1 VSGPSRLARS
11 LGHRVALA
19 IPVVLGIVVLNF
31 FLIHLAPG
39 DAASVLAG
47 ESGAATPEYME
58 QLRHKFGL
66 DRPLPTQFGAY
77 LLSILHLDLGYSFRN
92 DSPVSSL
99 ILDRLWPTALL
110 MLTAFI
116 AALVAGTLLGL
127 VAATGRNSWRDAAI
141 SLVSL
146 VAYATPGFWLGLM
159 MIVVFAIRLG
169 WLPTSGFDTVGA
181 DNEGWD
187 EVWDVARHLV
197 MPAAALSL
205 FYLAVYARVMRAS
218 VLEQVGQD
226 YVTTAR
232 AKGQTEARVMT
243 GHVLRNALLPVV
255 TMAGVQAGNLIGGS
269 IVVETVFGWPGIGT
283 LAFNALQSRDL
294 NLLLGIFFV
303 SACLVVVI
311 NLAVDLVTV
320 CLDPRIEL

>member
-1 VSGPSRLARS
+1 MRLARF
-11 LGHRVALA
+11 LGYRLLLA

-47 ESGAATPEYME
+47 ESGAASPEYME

-66 DRPLPTQFGAY
+66 DQPLATQFGVY
-77 LLSILHLDLGYSFRN
+77 LLNMLHLDLGYSFRN
-92 DSPVSSL
+92 DSPVGSL
-99 ILDRLWPTALL
+99 IVDRLWPTGLL
-110 MLTAFI
+110 MLTAFA
-116 AALVAGTLLGL
+116 AALLIGTLLGL
-127 VAATGRNSWRDAAI
+127 VAATGRNSWRDAVI

-169 WLPTSGFDTVGA
+169 WLPTSGYDTVGA

-187 EVWDVARHLV
+187 EVWDVGRHLV
-197 MPAAALSL
+197 MPAVALAL

-218 VLEQVGQD
+218 MLEQVGMD

-232 AKGQTEARVMT
+232 SKGQTEARVMT
-243 GHVLRNALLPVV
+243 GHVLHNALLPVV

-311 NLAVDLVTV
+311 NLAVDLVYV
-320 CLDPRIEL
+320 CLDPRLEL

>member
-1 VSGPSRLARS
+1 VRLARF
-11 LGHRVALA
+11 LGYRLLLA

-47 ESGAATPEYME
+47 ESGAASPEYME

-66 DRPLPTQFGAY
+66 DQPLATQFGVY
-77 LLSILHLDLGYSFRN
+77 LLNMLHLDLGYSFRN
-92 DSPVSSL
+92 DSPVGSL
-99 ILDRLWPTALL
+99 IVDRLWPTGLL
-110 MLTAFI
+110 MLTAFA
-116 AALVAGTLLGL
+116 AALLIGTLLGL
-127 VAATGRNSWRDAAI
+127 VAATGRNSWRDA
-141 SLVSL
+141 
-146 VAYATPGFWLGLM
+146 
-159 MIVVFAIRLG
+159 
-169 WLPTSGFDTVGA
+169 VGA

-187 EVWDVARHLV
+187 EVWDVGRHLV
-197 MPAAALSL
+197 MPAVALAL

-218 VLEQVGQD
+218 VLEQVGMD

-269 IVVETVFGWPGIGT
+269 IVVETVFGWPGVGT

-311 NLAVDLVTV
+311 NLAVDLVYV
-320 CLDPRIEL
+320 CLDPRLEL

>member
-1 VSGPSRLARS
+1 MRLARF
-11 LGHRVALA
+11 LGHRFLLA
-19 IPVVLGIVVLNF
+19 IPVILGIVVLNF

-47 ESGAATPEYME
+47 ESGAASPEYME
-58 QLRHKFGL
+58 QLRRKFGL
-66 DRPLPTQFGAY
+66 DQPMATQFGVY
-77 LLSILHLDLGYSFRN
+77 LLNMLHLDLGYSFRN
-92 DSPVSSL
+92 DSPVASL
-99 ILDRLWPTALL
+99 ILDRLWPTSLL
-110 MLTAFI
+110 MLTAFGT
-116 AALVAGTLLGL
+116 ALVIGTLLGL
-127 VAATGRNSWRDAAI
+127 VAATGRNSWRDAVI

-159 MIVVFAIRLG
+159 MIVIFAIRLG

-187 EVWDVARHLV
+187 EVWDVGRHLV
-197 MPAAALSL
+197 MPAVALSL

-218 VLEQVGQD
+218 VLEQVGMD

-255 TMAGVQAGNLIGGS
+255 TMAWVQAGNLIGGS
-269 IVVETVFGWPGIGT
+269 IVVETVFGWPGVGT

-311 NLAVDLVTV
+311 NLAVDLVYV
-320 CLDPRIEL
+320 CLDPRMEL

>member
-1 VSGPSRLARS
+1 MRLARY
-11 LGHRVALA
+11 LGHRILLA

-47 ESGAATPEYME
+47 ESGAASPEYLE
-58 QLRHKFGL
+58 QLRQKFGL
-66 DRPLPTQFGAY
+66 DQPLGTQFLVY
-77 LLSILHLDLGYSFRN
+77 LTNMLHLNLGYSFRN
-92 DSPVSSL
+92 DSPVTDL
-99 ILDRLWPTALL
+99 ILDRLWPTGLL
-110 MLTAFI
+110 MLTAFG

-127 VAATGRNSWRDAAI
+127 IAATRRNSWRDSVI

-159 MIVVFAIRLG
+159 MIVVFAIHLG

-181 DNEGWD
+181 DTEGWD
-187 EVWDVARHLV
+187 QVWDVARHLV
-197 MPAAALSL
+197 MPAIALSL

-218 VLEQVGQD
+218 VLEQVGMD

-232 AKGQTEARVMT
+232 AKGQTETRIMT

-303 SACLVVVI
+303 SACLVVLV
-311 NLAVDLVTV
+311 NLAVDLLYTA
-320 CLDPRIEL
+320 LDPRMEL

>member
-1 VSGPSRLARS
+1 MRLARF
-11 LGHRVALA
+11 LGYRLLLA

-47 ESGAATPEYME
+47 ESGAASPEYME

-66 DRPLPTQFGAY
+66 DQPLATQFGVY
-77 LLSILHLDLGYSFRN
+77 LLNMLHLDLGYSFRN
-92 DSPVSSL
+92 DSPVGSL
-99 ILDRLWPTALL
+99 IVDRLWPTGLL
-110 MLTAFI
+110 MLTAFA
-116 AALVAGTLLGL
+116 AALLIGTLLGL
-127 VAATGRNSWRDAAI
+127 VAATGRNSWRDAVI

-169 WLPTSGFDTVGA
+169 WLPTSGYDTVGA

-187 EVWDVARHLV
+187 EVWDVGRHLV
-197 MPAAALSL
+197 MPAVALAL

-218 VLEQVGQD
+218 VLEQIGMD

-232 AKGQTEARVMT
+232 AKGQTEARVMV

-269 IVVETVFGWPGIGT
+269 IVVETVFGWPGVGT

-311 NLAVDLVTV
+311 NLAVDLVYV
-320 CLDPRIEL
+320 CLDPRMEL

>member
-1 VSGPSRLARS
+1 MRLARF
-11 LGHRVALA
+11 LGYRLLLS

-47 ESGAATPEYME
+47 ESGAASPEYME

-66 DRPLPTQFGAY
+66 DRPLLAQFGVY
-77 LLSILHLDLGYSFRN
+77 LLNMLHLDLGYSFRN
-92 DSPVSSL
+92 DSPVGSL
-99 ILDRLWPTALL
+99 IVDRLWPTGLL
-110 MLTAFI
+110 MLTAFA
-116 AALVAGTLLGL
+116 AALVIGTLLGL
-127 VAATGRNSWRDAAI
+127 VAATGRNSWRDALI

-169 WLPTSGFDTVGA
+169 WLPTSGYDTVGA

-187 EVWDVARHLV
+187 EVWDVGRHLV
-197 MPAAALSL
+197 MPAVALAL

-218 VLEQVGQD
+218 VLEQVGMD

-269 IVVETVFGWPGIGT
+269 IVVETVFGWPGVGT

-311 NLAVDLVTV
+311 NLAVDLVYV
-320 CLDPRIEL
+320 CLDPRLEL

>member
-1 VSGPSRLARS
+1 MRLARY
-11 LGHRVALA
+11 LGHRILLA

-47 ESGAATPEYME
+47 ESGAASPEYLE
-58 QLRHKFGL
+58 QLRQKFGL
-66 DRPLPTQFGAY
+66 DQPLGTQFLVY
-77 LLSILHLDLGYSFRN
+77 LTNMLHLNLGYSFRN
-92 DSPVSSL
+92 DSPVTDL
-99 ILDRLWPTALL
+99 ILDRLWPTGLL
-110 MLTAFI
+110 MLTAFG

-127 VAATGRNSWRDAAI
+127 IAATRRNSWRDSVI

-159 MIVVFAIRLG
+159 MIVVFAIHLG

-181 DNEGWD
+181 DTEGWD
-187 EVWDVARHLV
+187 QVWDVARHLV
-197 MPAAALSL
+197 MPAIALSL

-218 VLEQVGQD
+218 VLEQVGMD

-232 AKGQTEARVMT
+232 AKGQTETRIMT

-303 SACLVVVI
+303 SACLVVLV
-311 NLAVDLVTV
+311 NLAVDLIYTA
-320 CLDPRIEL
+320 LDPRMEL

>member
-1 VSGPSRLARS
+1 MRLARF
-11 LGHRVALA
+11 LGYRLLLA
-19 IPVVLGIVVLNF
+19 IPVMLGIVVLNF

-47 ESGAATPEYME
+47 ESGAASPEYME

-66 DRPLPTQFGAY
+66 DQPLATQFGVY
-77 LLSILHLDLGYSFRN
+77 LLNMLHLDLGYSFRN
-92 DSPVSSL
+92 DSPVGSL
-99 ILDRLWPTALL
+99 IVDRLGPTGLL
-110 MLTAFI
+110 MLTAFA
-116 AALVAGTLLGL
+116 AALLIGTLLGL
-127 VAATGRNSWRDAAI
+127 VAATGRNAWRDAVI

-169 WLPTSGFDTVGA
+169 WLPTSGYDTVGA

-187 EVWDVARHLV
+187 EVWDVGRHLV
-197 MPAAALSL
+197 MPAVALAL

-218 VLEQVGQD
+218 VLEQVGMD

-269 IVVETVFGWPGIGT
+269 IVVETVFGWPGVGT

-311 NLAVDLVTV
+311 NLAVDLVYV
-320 CLDPRIEL
+320 CLDPRLEL

>member
-1 VSGPSRLARS
+1 MRLARF
-11 LGHRVALA
+11 LGYRLLLA

-47 ESGAATPEYME
+47 ESGAASPEYME

-66 DRPLPTQFGAY
+66 DQPLTTQFGVY
-77 LLSILHLDLGYSFRN
+77 LLNMLHLDLGYSFRN
-92 DSPVSSL
+92 DSPVGSL
-99 ILDRLWPTALL
+99 IVDRLWPTGLL
-110 MLTAFI
+110 MLTAFA
-116 AALVAGTLLGL
+116 AALLIGTLLGL
-127 VAATGRNSWRDAAI
+127 VAATGRNSWRDAVI

-169 WLPTSGFDTVGA
+169 WLPTSGYDTVGA

-187 EVWDVARHLV
+187 EVWDVGRHLV
-197 MPAAALSL
+197 MPAVALAL

-218 VLEQVGQD
+218 VLEQVGMD

-269 IVVETVFGWPGIGT
+269 IVVETVFGWPGVGT

-311 NLAVDLVTV
+311 NLAVDLVYI
-320 CLDPRIEL
+320 CLDPRLEL

>member
-1 VSGPSRLARS
+1 MRLARF
-11 LGHRVALA
+11 LGYRLLLA

-47 ESGAATPEYME
+47 ESGAASPEYME

-66 DRPLPTQFGAY
+66 DQPLATQFGVY
-77 LLSILHLDLGYSFRN
+77 LLNMLHLDLGYSFRN
-92 DSPVSSL
+92 DSPVGSL
-99 ILDRLWPTALL
+99 IVDRLWPTGLL
-110 MLTAFI
+110 MLTAFA
-116 AALVAGTLLGL
+116 AALLIGTLLGL
-127 VAATGRNSWRDAAI
+127 VAATGRNSWRDAVI

-169 WLPTSGFDTVGA
+169 WLPTSGYDTVGA

-187 EVWDVARHLV
+187 EVWDVGRHLV
-197 MPAAALSL
+197 MPAVALAL

-218 VLEQVGQD
+218 VLEQVGMD

-269 IVVETVFGWPGIGT
+269 IVVETVFGWPGVGT

-311 NLAVDLVTV
+311 NLAVDLVYV
-320 CLDPRIEL
+320 CLDSRLEL

>member
-1 VSGPSRLARS
+1 MRLARF
-11 LGHRVALA
+11 LGYRLLLA

-47 ESGAATPEYME
+47 ESGAASPEYME

-66 DRPLPTQFGAY
+66 DRPLATQFGVY
-77 LLSILHLDLGYSFRN
+77 LLNMLHLDLGYSFRN
-92 DSPVSSL
+92 DSPVGSL
-99 ILDRLWPTALL
+99 IVDRLWPTGLL
-110 MLTAFI
+110 MLTAFA
-116 AALVAGTLLGL
+116 AALLIGTLLGL
-127 VAATGRNSWRDAAI
+127 VAATRRNSWRDAVI

-169 WLPTSGFDTVGA
+169 WLPTSGYDTVGA

-187 EVWDVARHLV
+187 EVWDVGRHLV
-197 MPAAALSL
+197 MPAVALAL

-218 VLEQVGQD
+218 VLEQIGMD

-232 AKGQTEARVMT
+232 AKGQTEARVMV

-269 IVVETVFGWPGIGT
+269 IVVETVFGWPGVGT

-311 NLAVDLVTV
+311 NLAVDLVYV
-320 CLDPRIEL
+320 CLDPRMEL

>member
-1 VSGPSRLARS
+1 MRLARF
-11 LGHRVALA
+11 LGHRLLLA

-47 ESGAATPEYME
+47 ESGAASPEYME

-66 DRPLPTQFGAY
+66 DQPMATQFGVY
-77 LLSILHLDLGYSFRN
+77 LLNMLHLDLGYSFRN
-92 DSPVSSL
+92 DSPVASL
-99 ILDRLWPTALL
+99 ILDRLWPTSLL
-110 MLTAFI
+110 MLTAFGT
-116 AALVAGTLLGL
+116 ALVIGTLLGL
-127 VAATGRNSWRDAAI
+127 AAATGRNSWRDAVI

-159 MIVVFAIRLG
+159 MIVIFAIRLG

-187 EVWDVARHLV
+187 EVWDVGRHLV
-197 MPAAALSL
+197 MPAVALSL

-218 VLEQVGQD
+218 VLEQVGMD

-232 AKGQTEARVMT
+232 AKGQTETRVMT

-269 IVVETVFGWPGIGT
+269 IVVETVFGWPGVGT

-311 NLAVDLVTV
+311 NLAVDLVYV
-320 CLDPRIEL
+320 CLDPRMEL

>member
-1 VSGPSRLARS
+1 VRLARF
-11 LGHRVALA
+11 LGYRLLLA

-47 ESGAATPEYME
+47 ESGAASPEYME

-66 DRPLPTQFGAY
+66 DQPLATQFGVY
-77 LLSILHLDLGYSFRN
+77 LLNMLHLDLGYSFRN
-92 DSPVSSL
+92 DSPVGSL
-99 ILDRLWPTALL
+99 IVDRLWPTGLL
-110 MLTAFI
+110 MLTAFA
-116 AALVAGTLLGL
+116 AALLIGTLLGL
-127 VAATGRNSWRDAAI
+127 VAATGRNSWRDAVI

-169 WLPTSGFDTVGA
+169 WLPTSGYDTVGA

-187 EVWDVARHLV
+187 EVWDVGRHLV
-197 MPAAALSL
+197 MPAVALAL
-205 FYLAVYARVMRAS
+205 FYLAVYARVLRAS
-218 VLEQVGQD
+218 VLEQVGMD

-269 IVVETVFGWPGIGT
+269 IVVETVFGWPGVGT

-311 NLAVDLVTV
+311 NLAVDLVYV
-320 CLDPRIEL
+320 CLDPRLEL